1 MILPMAVD
9 LELDLQV
16 ATDSPGVPTES
27 AFARWA
33 AAALEGRRDRT
44 ALTIRVVDPTEG
56 AALNLRFRG
65 LDRPTNVLSF
75 PYEPPPGLPAQVGA
89 GDCLDGLIGDLVICA
104 DVVEREAR
112 EQGKDPT
119 AHWAHMVVHGV
130 LHLLGYDHAHDAEA
144 AEMEG
149 LETAMLEGLGF
160 PRPYEEIEI

>member
-1 MILPMAVD
+1 MAVE

-16 ATDSPGVPTES
+16 ATDSPGVPPES

-44 ALTIRVVDPTEG
+44 TMTIRVVDPPEG

-75 PYEPPPGLPAQVGA
+75 PFAPPPGLPVHDGA
-89 GDCLDGLIGDLVICA
+89 DGCPDRLIGDLVICA

-130 LHLLGYDHAHDAEA
+130 LHLLGYDHANDAEA

-149 LETAMLEGLGF
+149 LETAILEGLGF

>member
-1 MILPMAVD
+1 MAVE

-16 ATDSPGVPTES
+16 ATDSPGVPPES
-27 AFARWA
+27 AFGRWA
-33 AAALEGRRDRT
+33 ASALEGRRARAAMT
-44 ALTIRVVDPTEG
+44 VRVVDPAEG

-75 PYEPPPGLPAQVGA
+75 PFEPPPGLPAQG
-89 GDCLDGLIGDLVICA
+89 GDGGCLDGLIGDLVICA

-112 EQGKDPT
+112 EQDKDPT

-130 LHLLGYDHAHDAEA
+130 LHLLGYDHAAEAEA

-149 LETAMLEGLGF
+149 LETSILEGLGF
-160 PRPYEEIEI
+160 PRPYEEVQP